1 MDYISKRNLFE
12 TKQRTR
18 SLEFIRVFFFFLD
31 VTTGEHSTWQ
41 MFPFPRET
49 YPCLNLTSCRWYL
62 ESEIFLN
69 PQKYSFFF
77 FLPDE
82 NPGFFFPSSAE
93 IFIKQFICDGYCR
106 PNGIGIVFQ
115 FIRLF
120 LSLIFL
126 SLIRLL
132 VVKKKGKRTDT
143 FGVIFEEFY
152 LLIF

>member
-132 VVKKKGKRTDT
+132 VVKKKEKEQIHL
-143 FGVIFEEFY
+143 V
-152 LLIF
+152 